1 MAKNLFPAA
10 MASTK
15 ASSSTIGDGLAR
27 CPRCGA
33 ASASEAAL
41 KRSKHRCAVV
51 EAEDDLGEHQQQQVG
66 YPLTSQSSF
75 LC

>member
-27 CPRCGA
+27 CPRCGE

-41 KRSKHRCAVV
+41 KRSNHRCAVV
-51 EAEDDLGEHQQQQVG
+51 EAEDDSGEHQQQQVG
-66 YPLTSQSSF
+66 LS
-75 LC
+75 LDLAE